1 MSINEVVNYL
11 KKCDTS
17 EKVKTYLNYISKYIE
32 DTEDVKGRA
41 YHIYSEDIKNMKSDL
56 MDLKLLLTQDL
67 GFAKEKLDEV
77 QKILL
82 IVGKFL
88 NSISTEN
95 AINYTELMNDKEY
108 DTLIEVRDMF
118 RNYES
123 QSNL

>member
-1 MSINEVVNYL
+1 
-11 KKCDTS
+11 
-17 EKVKTYLNYISKYIE
+17 
-32 DTEDVKGRA
+32 
-41 YHIYSEDIKNMKSDL
+41 MKSDL

>member
-1 MSINEVVNYL
+1 
-11 KKCDTS
+11 
-17 EKVKTYLNYISKYIE
+17 
-32 DTEDVKGRA
+32 
-41 YHIYSEDIKNMKSDL
+41 MKSDL
-56 MDLKLLLTQDL
+56 KDLKLLLTQDL